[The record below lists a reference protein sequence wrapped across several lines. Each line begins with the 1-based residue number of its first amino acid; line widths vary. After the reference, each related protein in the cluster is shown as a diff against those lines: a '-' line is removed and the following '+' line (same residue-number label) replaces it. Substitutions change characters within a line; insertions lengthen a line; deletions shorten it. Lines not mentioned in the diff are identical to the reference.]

1 MTTSATR
8 QAIAIALLTYRPGE
22 RVIPAPRLAA
32 ALGISKAAAWHH
44 VHAAAQAAGVRLW
57 RCREWNAL
65 VVTAD
70 TQPHQEIQ

>member
-1 MTTSATR
+1 M
-8 QAIAIALLTYRPGE
+8 LTE

-65 VVTAD
+65 VV
-70 TQPHQEIQ
+70 EGRNG